1 MTHVEL
7 SRPSAMEVSSDPWAF
22 TISDELVASVL
33 NDPSFGSAVLASSG
47 HAESCW
53 GGLLQGSAE
62 RCEPG
67 FVPQASHFKNKLCA
81 RCRSEG
87 IIVPGDRIGAMEP
100 AHVAAKV
107 TNSRGSGIWSP
118 MAGSGD
124 NQCRVVNNTAKCS
137 GPCLLSELL
146 QDPNPRLL
154 QPADNCSF
162 ESLFW
167 QSTATPLTRQ
177 SVPRG
182 HRCRAI
188 G

>member
-1 MTHVEL
+1 MGGRWLTGRPHALSQREL
-7 SRPSAMEVSSDPWAF
+7 TSKKRTFALAASQARMAVRM
-22 TISDELVASVL
+22 VAL
-33 NDPSFGSAVLASSG
+33 
-47 HAESCW
+47 
-53 GGLLQGSAE
+53 
-62 RCEPG
+62 RCS
-67 FVPQASHFKNKLCA
+67 Q
-81 RCRSEG
+81 RRSEG

-154 QPADNCSF
+154 QPADKCEL
-162 ESLFW
+162 ESQFSQYW
-167 QSTATPLTRQ
+167 AATSYTDANVGR
-177 SVPRG
+177 VR
-182 HRCRAI
+182 
-188 G
+188 